1 LVAAV
6 ELIKSAFSAASERQL
21 MSDLPADSRAYSH
34 SSEAADASILL
45 RQGVAAHQQEK
56 LDEARF
62 FYEQVLVEQRYNFD
76 ALQLLGLIH
85 FSQGSYE
92 KALLYLLEAVQQNP
106 SNPIVHHNT
115 GNVLAKLGRLEE
127 AIFSFDTCLALD
139 PGNGDVHKNK
149 GITLEDL
156 GRDEEALACY
166 DRAIA
171 CSPRDADAFY
181 NRGNVLKRFHRFSE
195 AIDSQDAAIDID
207 PEHNAAYWN
216 KAILLLLR
224 GEYLEGWSLYEWRSR
239 GDDALAKF
247 PSFSQPSWR
256 GEGDISG
263 KRLLI
268 HAEQG
273 FGDLIQFSRYA
284 PMVLSKGAEVILEVP
299 KPLVTVMQTLHP
311 EVSIA
316 VQGEP
321 LPEFDVH
328 CPVMSLPYAFKTT
341 VETVPSSDRYLS
353 ADPAKV
359 ALWREKLDAT
369 SAKRVGLVW
378 SGSATHK
385 NDHNRSIALSDLLP
399 LLDTP
404 CEWHSLQKEYR
415 EGDLAVLAGVP
426 QLHQHQDDLI
436 DFSDTA
442 ALIECLDLVITVD
455 TSVAHLAGALGKPV
469 WILVPRMP
477 CYRWLLDRTDTPW
490 YPSAQLF
497 RQSEGG
503 EWREVLTEVE
513 DALRLDAGPGA
524 MLVSDPSLGGRPS
537 ARSDSEDASI
547 ALLVKQGLIAHQL
560 NKLDEAKALYE
571 QVLAKDSTNASALE
585 LLGLVHFS
593 LCNYE
598 QSLVYYLEAI
608 QQNPTNPEVHHNIG
622 NVLAELGR
630 LEEAVFS
637 FDTCLAL
644 DPNNSAVHRNKG
656 IALFQLDRLDHA
668 LESYDQALALGLTE
682 APVYKDRGVILSK
695 LDRQEEALANYAI
708 AEGQGSLCAQGYHN
722 LGGVLGAFGC
732 VDDALA
738 SYNKALS
745 LRPDY
750 QSAHWNKS
758 ILLLLRGE
766 YLEGWSLYE
775 WRSRGDDALAK
786 FPSFSQPSWRGEGD
800 ISGKRLLIH
809 AEQGFGDLI
818 QFSRYAPMV
827 LSKGAE
833 VILEVPKPLVTVM
846 QTLHPE
852 VSIAVQGEPL
862 PEFDVHCPVMSLPYA
877 FKTTVETVPSSDR
890 YLSADPA
897 KVALWREKLD
907 ATSAKR
913 VGLVWSGSATHKN
926 DHNRSIALSDLLPL
940 LDTPCEWHSLQK
952 EYREGDLAV
961 LEGVP
966 QLHQHQDDLIDF
978 SDTAALIE
986 CLDLVITVDTSVAHL
1001 AGAMGKPVW
1010 ILLPTRPDFRWML
1023 DRTDTPWYPS
1033 AQLFRQSEAGD
1044 WLPLIKRLADEL
1056 KINTAGFELNYKN
1069 VGSQSLNESSKKSA
1083 ADDSLDALSRRAA
1096 ALHFSNELHKAQCLY
1111 EYILHRNARHFDA
1124 LQLLADVYARRG
1136 EHSEAIMLYERAL
1149 LVCQTN
1155 AAVYLNRGVSLR
1167 ALGRLQEAISSY
1179 TKAISLKPDYSDA
1192 HCNLGNILKQLE
1204 SYDAALASYESAI
1217 CYQPSNANAHLNYG
1231 LTLAG
1236 LQRYDEALAAFNELV
1251 RLQPDDCRGYGY
1263 KGTIFHSMGRLD
1275 DAMRAYDQALHLTDD
1290 QCGNG
1295 LEHICWNKSILLLL
1309 RGEYLEGWSLY
1320 EWRSKGD
1327 DAPVKF
1333 PSFSQPSWR
1342 GEGDISGKRLLIHAE
1357 QGFGDLIQF
1366 SRYAPMVLSKGAE
1379 VILEVPKP
1387 LVTVMQTLHPEV
1399 SIAVQGEPLP
1409 EFDVHCPVMSLP
1421 YAFKTTV
1428 ETVPSS
1434 DRYLSADPAKVALWQ
1449 EKLGETSAKR
1459 VGLVWSGSATHKN
1472 DHNRSMALSDLLPLL
1487 DTPCEWHSLQKEY
1500 REGDLAVLEGVPQL
1514 HQHQDDLIDFSD
1526 TAALIECLDLV
1537 ITVDTSVAHLAGAM
1551 GKPVWILLPALPDFR
1566 WMLDR
1571 SDTPWYPSAQLFRQ
1585 SEAGNW
1591 GEALTR
1597 VDSALRLEVCPSEEV
1612 DRHG

>member
-1 LVAAV
+1 
-6 ELIKSAFSAASERQL
+6 
-21 MSDLPADSRAYSH
+21 MSDLPANSEAYSH
-34 SSEAADASILL
+34 SGEAEHTSILL
-45 RQGVAAHQQEK
+45 RQGVAAHAQNK

-76 ALQLLGLIH
+76 ALQLLGLIYS
-85 FSQGSYE
+85 SQGSFE
-92 KALLYLLEAVQQNP
+92 KALYYYLEAVQQNP
-106 SNPIVHHNT
+106 SNLIVHHNI
-115 GNVLAKLGRLEE
+115 GNVLAELGRLDE

-139 PGNGDVHKNK
+139 PDNGDVHKNK
-149 GITLEDL
+149 GITLEEL

-171 CSPRDADAFY
+171 CNPRDADAFY
-181 NRGNVLKRFHRFSE
+181 NRGNVLKKFHRFLE
-195 AIDSQDAAIDID
+195 AIDSQAAAIDID
-207 PEHNAAYWN
+207 PEHNSAYWN
-216 KAILLLLR
+216 KSILLLLR
-224 GEYLEGWSLYEWRSR
+224 GEYLEGWSLYEWRSK
-239 GDDALAKF
+239 GDDAPAKF

-256 GEGDISG
+256 GEFDISG

-321 LPEFDVH
+321 LPEFDFH
-328 CPVMSLPYAFKTT
+328 CPVMSLPYVFKTT

-359 ALWREKLDAT
+359 ALWQEKLGET

-385 NDHNRSIALSDLLP
+385 NDHNRSISLSDLLP

-415 EGDLAVLAGVP
+415 EEDLAVLKGVP

-477 CYRWLLDRTDTPW
+477 CYRWMLDRTDTPW

-497 RQSEGG
+497 RQSEAG

-513 DALRLDAGPGA
+513 GALRSDVDPGA
-524 MLVSDPSLGGRPS
+524 MLVSDPSLERQPS
-537 ARSDSEDASI
+537 APSDSEDASI
-547 ALLVKQGLIAHQL
+547 ALLVQQGLMAHQL
-560 NKLDEAKALYE
+560 NKLDEAKVFYE

-593 LCNYE
+593 LCNYD

-630 LEEAVFS
+630 LEEAIFS

-656 IALFQLDRLDHA
+656 IALFQLDRLEHA
-668 LESYDQALALGLTE
+668 LESYDQALALGLKE
-682 APVYKDRGVILSK
+682 AHVYKDRGVILSK

-708 AEGQGSLCAQGYHN
+708 AEDQGSLCAQGYHN
-722 LGGVLGAFGC
+722 LGGVLGTFGC
-732 VDDALA
+732 IDDALA
-738 SYNKALS
+738 SYNKAIS

-775 WRSRGDDALAK
+775 WRSKGDDAPAK
-786 FPSFSQPSWRGEGD
+786 FPSFSQPSWRGEFD

-862 PEFDVHCPVMSLPYA
+862 PEFDFHCPVMSLPYV

-897 KVALWREKLD
+897 KVALWQEKLGE
-907 ATSAKR
+907 TSAKR

-926 DHNRSIALSDLLPL
+926 DHNRSISLSDLLPL

-952 EYREGDLAV
+952 EYREEDLAV
-961 LEGVP
+961 LKGVP

-1001 AGAMGKPVW
+1001 AGALGKPVW
-1010 ILLPTRPDFRWML
+1010 ILLPALPDFRWML

-1033 AQLFRQSEAGD
+1033 AQLFRQSEAGN

-1056 KINTAGFELNYKN
+1056 KINTGGFELNIKN
-1069 VGSQSLNESSKKSA
+1069 VGSQSSNEASKKSA
-1083 ADDSLDALSRRAA
+1083 AESSLDALSRRAA
-1096 ALHFSNELHKAQCLY
+1096 ALHFSNELHKAQCVY

-1136 EHSEAIMLYERAL
+1136 EHTEAIMLYERAL
-1149 LVCQTN
+1149 LVSQTN

-1167 ALGRLQEAISSY
+1167 ALGRLQEALSSY

-1236 LQRYDEALAAFNELV
+1236 LQRYDAALAAFDELV

-1263 KGTIFHSMGRLD
+1263 KGTIFHSMGRLE
-1275 DAMRAYDQALHLTDD
+1275 DAMRAYDKALQLTDD
-1290 QCGNG
+1290 QSGNG
-1295 LEHICWNKSILLLL
+1295 LEHIWWNKSILLLL

-1327 DAPVKF
+1327 DAPVKL

-1342 GEGDISGKRLLIHAE
+1342 GEFDISGKRLLIHAE

-1409 EFDVHCPVMSLP
+1409 EFDFHCPVMSLP
-1421 YAFKTTV
+1421 YVFKTTV

-1472 DHNRSMALSDLLPLL
+1472 DHNRSISLSDLLPLL

-1500 REGDLAVLEGVPQL
+1500 REEDLAVLKGVPQL

-1537 ITVDTSVAHLAGAM
+1537 ITVDTSVAHLAGAL

-1571 SDTPWYPSAQLFRQ
+1571 TDTPWYPSAQLFRQ

-1597 VDSALRLEVCPSEEV
+1597 VDSALRLKVCPNEEV
-1612 DRHG
+1612 DRNG